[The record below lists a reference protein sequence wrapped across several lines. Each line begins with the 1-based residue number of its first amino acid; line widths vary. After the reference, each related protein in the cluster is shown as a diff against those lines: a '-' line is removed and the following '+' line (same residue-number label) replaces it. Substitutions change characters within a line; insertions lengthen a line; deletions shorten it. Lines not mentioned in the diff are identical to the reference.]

1 MNFTAVKPWNDR
13 SAPRREPELNVTTAG
28 LRRRGLR
35 LEYVTV
41 AWNVVEAAVAVA
53 AGVVAGSIALVGFG
67 LDSLIEVFA
76 AVVVIWEFTG
86 VGEERERRA
95 LRLIAL
101 SFFALAAYVVVEA
114 GRDLLIGAEAEESP
128 VGIALAATSLLVM
141 PALGLAKRHT
151 GKRLGSAT
159 LVADS
164 AETFLCAAL
173 SAMLLAG
180 LLLNAVGLW
189 WADPVA
195 ALGIAALAVREG
207 REAWEGE
214 TCCES
219 T

>member
-1 MNFTAVKPWNDR
+1 MERPQR
-13 SAPRREPELNVTTAG
+13 PQREPELNVTTAG

>member
-1 MNFTAVKPWNDR
+1 MNFTA
-13 SAPRREPELNVTTAG
+13 SSRERPQRPQREAKLNVTTAG